1 MKKQAMQSEALNLFV
16 SRLIEEKKFDNLDP
30 EIVEQIKN
38 DLLER
43 VEDRINASILG
54 RMPAEKLE
62 DFNELLDKGNTEK
75 IQLFCRENIQDL
87 DDIIAKELMNFR
99 SIYLTS

>member
-1 MKKQAMQSEALNLFV
+1 MKKQAMRSEALNLFV

-54 RMPAEKLE
+54 HMPAEKLE
-62 DFNELLDKGNTEK
+62 EFNGLLDKGSAEK
-75 IQLFCRENIQDL
+75 IQSFCKENIHDL
-87 DDIIAKELMNFR
+87 DDVIAKELMNFR
-99 SIYLTS
+99 SIYLNS